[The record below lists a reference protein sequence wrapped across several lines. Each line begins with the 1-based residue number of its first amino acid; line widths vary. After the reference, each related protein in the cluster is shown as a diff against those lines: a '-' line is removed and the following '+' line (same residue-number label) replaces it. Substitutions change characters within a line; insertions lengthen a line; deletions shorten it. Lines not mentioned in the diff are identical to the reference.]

1 MQVFGGT
8 LARYFGLRFLST
20 VLLVFAGIFALVALI
35 DYIEMMRK
43 ANDIP
48 NVSAFLVFKA
58 SLYRVPQI
66 VELIMPFCV
75 LIGAMSCYLNLS
87 RRLELVVAR
96 SAGVS
101 AWQFVS
107 PALVVAFLIGVFG
120 TTAYNPI
127 SANLREISKRYES
140 SLFGENTE
148 GGIGGGGGGTFW
160 LSQKSDQGQALIS
173 ASSSRAQGVILNG
186 VTVFNFDPEGHFVS
200 RVEAREAT
208 LTPGVWILTGARVS
222 SLGAKPVDMPEYRLK
237 TGLTPEQVH
246 ESFAT
251 PETVSFWDLPR
262 YITIAEHAGLVA
274 AGYKLQLQKLIARP
288 FMMMAMV
295 LLAAAVSLRFFRFG
309 GVQKMVLGG
318 MAAGFLLYVLSKMTD
333 DLSKAELMNPVT
345 AAWLPVLV
353 GGLTGIVA
361 LLYQEDG

>member
-8 LARYFGLRFLST
+8 LARYFGLRFLSA
-20 VLLVFAGIFALVALI
+20 VLMVFVGIFVLVALI
-35 DYIEMMRK
+35 DYIEMLRK
-43 ANDIP
+43 ANDIV
-48 NVSAFLVFKA
+48 NVSALIVFKA

-101 AWQFVS
+101 AWQFVA
-107 PALVVAFLIGVFG
+107 PALTVAFLIGVFA
-120 TTAYNPI
+120 TTVYNPV

-140 SLFGENTE
+140 SLFGENTQ
-148 GGIGGGGGGTFW
+148 GAIGGGGSTFW
-160 LSQKSDQGQALIS
+160 LSQKSDQGQALIN
-173 ASSSRAQGVILNG
+173 ALSSRAQGVFLNG
-186 VTVFNFDPEGHFVS
+186 VTVFNFDSQGHFVS
-200 RVEAREAT
+200 RVEAREAA
-208 LTPGVWILTGARVS
+208 LKPGVWILTAARVFA
-222 SLGAKPVDMPEYRLK
+222 LGAQPVDVPEYRLK
-237 TGLTPEQVH
+237 TSLTPEQVR

-251 PETVSFWDLPR
+251 PETVSFWELPR

-274 AGYKLQLQKLIARP
+274 AGYRLQLQKLIARP
-288 FMMMAMV
+288 FMMAAMV